1 MSLWDVRAQRWSETL
16 ERISPERQGEI
27 SLEIIRGTL
36 DFFRPPFEEV
46 FSEATVQ
53 FVRSTLET
61 ARPEGVDRAEAD
73 RISNRL
79 YSLVNED
86 PAIGTASLAAA
97 LSLFFDCAAA
107 EFDVDSTFEIMSSCY
122 EAVLH
127 TEGLSQEQ
135 LDSGTDNENCSRLID
150 FQWGVVQRALPP
162 E

>member
-1 MSLWDVRAQRWSETL
+1 MSLWDVHARRWSEAL
-16 ERISPERQGEI
+16 ERISPEGQGDI

-36 DFFRPPFEEV
+36 TFFRPSFEEV

-61 ARPEGVDRAEAD
+61 ARSEGVDRAEAD
-73 RISNRL
+73 GISNRL
-79 YSLVNED
+79 YFLVNED
-86 PAIGTASLAAA
+86 PEIGTASLAAA
-97 LSLFFDCAAA
+97 LSLFFDCADA

-127 TEGLSQEQ
+127 TEGLSQE
-135 LDSGTDNENCSRLID
+135 LLESGGDNENCSRLIE
-150 FQWGVVQRALPP
+150 FQWGVIQRALSA